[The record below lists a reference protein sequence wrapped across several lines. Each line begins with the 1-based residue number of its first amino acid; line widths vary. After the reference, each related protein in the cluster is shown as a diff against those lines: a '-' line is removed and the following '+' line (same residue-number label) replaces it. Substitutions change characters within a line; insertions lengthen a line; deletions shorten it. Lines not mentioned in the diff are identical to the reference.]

1 MENPKEII
9 KGLIEKNQK
18 RKEEKER
25 VRQEKIERTREKQR
39 ELYINK
45 PRYKIEDLYVG
56 KIIYIQSE
64 KFYSGP
70 THSIFDSGT
79 WITFKNIKKFAIFYN
94 PGPWIDDIHVVTNHT
109 LKTSLWAKPGEY
121 CIHYDSMMKFDKAL
135 QRFMIENRLNRNSM
149 LSIKQITELENNVN
163 ELNFPD
169 QRKDDLFWGN

>member
-1 MENPKEII
+1 MNKPNF
-9 KGLIEKNQK
+9 IEKIIQRHN
-18 RKEEKER
+18 EKE
-25 VRQEKIERTREKQR
+25 
-39 ELYINK
+39 LNM

-64 KFYSGP
+64 KFYSEP

-79 WITFKNIKKFAIFYN
+79 CITFQNIKKFAIFYN
-94 PGPWIDDIHVVTNHT
+94 PGPWIDDIHVVTNNT

-149 LSIKQITELENNVN
+149 LSIKQITEIENNVN

>member
-1 MENPKEII
+1 MNKPNF
-9 KGLIEKNQK
+9 IEKIIQRHN
-18 RKEEKER
+18 EKELN
-25 VRQEKIERTREKQR
+25 I
-39 ELYINK
+39 

-79 WITFKNIKKFAIFYN
+79 CITFQNIKKFAIFYN

-135 QRFMIENRLNRNSM
+135 QRFMIENGLNRNSM
-149 LSIKQITELENNVN
+149 LSIKQITEIENNVN

-169 QRKDDLFWGN
+169 QNQNQLF